1 MYEWLNNSRNAKH
14 ERNNCLFFGAKITNI
29 SNNSKSFPIQIQK
42 SLLFHPNHSKQ
53 PITQSQNR
61 FNKRRKEKSKIQ
73 LH

>member
-1 MYEWLNNSRNAKH
+1 MLEWLNNSQNAKY
-14 ERNNCLFFGAKITNI
+14 ERNNCLFLGAKIINN

-42 SLLFHPNHSKQ
+42 SLLFHPIPSKQ

-73 LH
+73 FH